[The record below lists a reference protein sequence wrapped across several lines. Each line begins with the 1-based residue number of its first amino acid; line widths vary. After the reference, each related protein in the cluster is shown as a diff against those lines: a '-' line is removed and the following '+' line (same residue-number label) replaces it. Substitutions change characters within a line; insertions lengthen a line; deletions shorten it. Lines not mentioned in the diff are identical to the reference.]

1 MLRLD
6 TNLIWTVINLLVWYV
21 IIRKLL
27 FGRINRVIDQREQAI
42 QARYTE
48 AQKLREEAEAEK
60 DKYTASQALI
70 ETEKTKVMD
79 QAQEDARTEYNHI
92 VEDARKKAEQIMEN
106 SRKEAAAEKDRIVS
120 KAEKEIRSIILDTA
134 VASMKSSGDNS
145 AVYDEFLAKAGETGH
160 GENE

>member
-60 DKYTASQALI
+60 DKYTAS
-70 ETEKTKVMD
+70 
-79 QAQEDARTEYNHI
+79 
-92 VEDARKKAEQIMEN
+92 
-106 SRKEAAAEKDRIVS
+106 
-120 KAEKEIRSIILDTA
+120 
-134 VASMKSSGDNS
+134 
-145 AVYDEFLAKAGETGH
+145 
-160 GENE
+160 